1 MTFSCTAILIMI
13 LQKYSFDIFWKS
25 HLILFHTFIISSF
38 HPSIISAS
46 NDPAPPYLHTQ
57 VPAPSKFLPLF
68 SSCIREQLEHHKS
81 FTIVSSIS
89 LRPLSTGTTQK
100 KTFSKHI
107 TGSTTHNIKFFSN
120 TLRVLKPAIHFWNFF
135 ELQVVQPVM
144 CFKIFY
150 IVGCRTRNSK
160 GASQFVTGSTTHN
173 AFQKTLTLR
182 FGKPAK

>member
-100 KTFSKHI
+100 KNIFKTHYGFYNPQYKIFFKHI
-107 TGSTTHNIKFFSN
+107 ASSK
-120 TLRVLKPAIHFWNFF
+120 
-135 ELQVVQPVM
+135 
-144 CFKIFY
+144 
-150 IVGCRTRNSK
+150 TRNSFLK
-160 GASQFVTGSTTHN
+160 FFWIAGCTTRN
-173 AFQKTLTLR
+173 VFQNFLYCWL
-182 FGKPAK
+182 